1 MRLTILKSGLIR
13 TWYHLLAGDTE
24 VPRRIEVPVPFFV
37 IEHGNKL
44 ILFDCG
50 QKKSAEPVDRNAK
63 YIALMTSE
71 DTVTAQLKQHG
82 FFAADVTHVI
92 LSHAHNDHCG
102 GLDEIGAAEC
112 FIQQKEVESDLG
124 KKLLSRF
131 PDKKWNIINGRTD
144 IFNDGK
150 IITIPTYG
158 HTPGHQSLLLILD
171 NGTQICCAA
180 DALYMDCALDNESE
194 QRFTS
199 PEAIDCLRKMHD
211 AGVHIISGHDPVSF
225 ENNQHYFNRC

>member
-1 MRLTILKSGLIR
+1 MLCRHRVMQDKKWNRHVVNNIEKRLDKNVVSP
-13 TWYHLLAGDTE
+13 AC
-24 VPRRIEVPVPFFV
+24 RRYGSTTPYRGSCSFFV

-50 QKKSAEPVDRNAK
+50 QKKSAEPVDKNAK

-92 LSHAHNDHCG
+92 LSHAHNDHSG

-124 KKLLSRF
+124 KNYSHVF
-131 PDKKWNIINGRTD
+131 PIKNGTSS
-144 IFNDGK
+144 
-150 IITIPTYG
+150 
-158 HTPGHQSLLLILD
+158 TPESKPISKASLLL
-171 NGTQICCAA
+171 
-180 DALYMDCALDNESE
+180 
-194 QRFTS
+194 
-199 PEAIDCLRKMHD
+199 
-211 AGVHIISGHDPVSF
+211 
-225 ENNQHYFNRC
+225 